1 MHLNTNLCLLSADE
15 RVLEEIIRTQIDRG
29 IQRRNDTE
37 IAIIF
42 DRFAEGENEGKHI
55 PAHQLRDALQALDIM
70 LPGDASEQEFLEKLD
85 TNKNGRLDLHEF
97 KAAILASSTPLEE
110 WAKGWPLAQLLADS
124 IPRLDDADGKGKDNL
139 TALISLKD
147 EHLKLVASGFAYGLE
162 KMLKEERDRL
172 REAFKIM
179 EEAQENKMA
188 GKFEVQDVSEM
199 KCGKIEHFHDGLA
212 ARIGKFQIEIMSI
225 RRSAF
230 LCVTRGT
237 HQVLPIST
245 LSRQ

>member
-1 MHLNTNLCLLSADE
+1 M
-15 RVLEEIIRTQIDRG
+15 
-29 IQRRNDTE
+29 
-37 IAIIF
+37 
-42 DRFAEGENEGKHI
+42 
-55 PAHQLRDALQALDIM
+55 
-70 LPGDASEQEFLEKLD
+70 
-85 TNKNGRLDLHEF
+85 
-97 KAAILASSTPLEE
+97 
-110 WAKGWPLAQLLADS
+110 
-124 IPRLDDADGKGKDNL
+124 DDADGKGKDNL
-139 TALISLKD
+139 SALISLKD

-179 EEAQENKMA
+179 EEAPENKMA
-188 GKFEVQDVSEM
+188 GKFEVQDLSEM